1 MTVHAGARLRAAVE
15 QERPLQIV
23 GAINAYSALLA
34 QRAGFRAIY
43 LSGAG
48 VANASF
54 GLPDLGVTSL
64 NDVCEDVR
72 RISAATDLPL
82 LVDAD
87 TGWGA
92 AFNIARTASELIRAG
107 AAGMHLEDQVQAKRC
122 GHRPG
127 KALVPANEMV
137 DRLKA
142 AVDGRHDESFVLMA
156 RTDAH
161 AVEGQGAAIERAQRY
176 VEAGADMIFAEAL
189 ATLDEYRQFTQ
200 AVRVP
205 VLANIT
211 EFGKTPLFS
220 VQELA
225 SVGVGL
231 VLYPLSAFRAMS
243 KAAEAVY
250 GAIRGAGTQRS
261 RDRSHADARRAVRR
275 TRLSRVREEAG
286 RTVRSRAPESLKFR
300 PPRSPSKSSLI
311 MRRQSIEILRQAG
324 GRTARE

>member
-1 MTVHAGARLRAAVE
+1 MLTATSAGARLRAAVDA
-15 QERPLQIV
+15 ERPLQVV
-23 GAINAYSALLA
+23 GAVNAYSALLA
-34 QRAGFRAIY
+34 ARSGFRAIY

-54 GLPDLGVTSL
+54 GLPDLGITSL

-72 RISAATDLPL
+72 RICAVTDLPL

-92 AFNIARTASELIRAG
+92 AFNIARTSRDLIRSG

-127 KALVPANEMV
+127 KALVSAAEMA

-142 AVDGRHDESFVLMA
+142 AVDGRTDPGFVVMA

-161 AVEGQGAAIERAQRY
+161 AVEGQAAAVERALRY

-189 ATLDEYRQFTQ
+189 ATLEEYRQFTS
-200 AVRVP
+200 VVKVP

-211 EFGKTPLFS
+211 EFGKTPLFTTE
-220 VQELA
+220 ELA
-225 SVGVGL
+225 GAGVRL

-243 KAAEAVY
+243 RAALGVY
-250 GAIRGAGTQRS
+250 GAIRRDGTQRAVVDTMQT
-261 RDRSHADARRAVRR
+261 RAELYDVLGYHEYERKIDA
-275 TRLSRVREEAG
+275 LFGQEKGNE
-286 RTVRSRAPESLKFR
+286 
-300 PPRSPSKSSLI
+300 
-311 MRRQSIEILRQAG
+311 
-324 GRTARE
+324 

>member
-1 MTVHAGARLRAAVE
+1 MKLAAGARLRAAVAE
-15 QERPLQIV
+15 ERPLQVV
-23 GAINAYSALLA
+23 GTINAYSALLA
-34 QRAGFRAIY
+34 ERAGFKAIY

-48 VANASF
+48 VANASY
-54 GLPDLGVTSL
+54 GMPDLGITSL

-72 RISAATDLPL
+72 RISGASELPL

-92 AFNIARTASELIRAG
+92 AFNISRTSYELAKAG

-127 KALVPANEMV
+127 KALVPLNEMV

-142 AVDGRHDESFVLMA
+142 AVDGRRDDAFVIMA

-161 AVEGQGAAIERAQRY
+161 AVEGQAAAIERAVKY

-189 ATLDEYRQFTQ
+189 TTLEEYRQFTKT
-200 AVRVP
+200 VRVP

-211 EFGKTPLFS
+211 EFGKTPLFT
-220 VQELA
+220 VRELGDA
-225 SVGVGL
+225 GVGL

-250 GAIRGAGTQRS
+250 GSIRKEGTQRS
-261 RDRSHADARRAVRR
+261 VVDKMQTRAELYEV
-275 TRLSRVREEAG
+275 LGYHEYESKLDELFGREG
-286 RTVRSRAPESLKFR
+286 
-300 PPRSPSKSSLI
+300 KS
-311 MRRQSIEILRQAG
+311 
-324 GRTARE
+324 